1 MPSKQTAGSAGHDLF
16 SPVTSEVPPF
26 GWEKIPLGLVMEMP
40 RHHCG
45 LIYSR
50 SGLSLRGLVV
60 ANGVGVIDNDYR
72 GELSVIMH
80 NRTGVPFLIE
90 EGDRIAQLIVMAVP
104 VLTFLEMDDVD
115 KLTRTDRSADGFGS
129 TGA

>member
-1 MPSKQTAGSAGHDLF
+1 
-16 SPVTSEVPPF
+16 
-26 GWEKIPLGLVMEMP
+26 MEMP

-60 ANGVGVIDNDYR
+60 ANGVGVVDNDYR